1 MVLTPRLLWTGICS
15 RRVPYQ
21 ADFGGDDAFRVGL
34 GFEYGLSDAATLGAK
49 IDYTN
54 VSGGGDTVG
63 ASLNFNMRF

>member
-1 MVLTPRLLWTGICS
+1 M
-15 RRVPYQ
+15 PYQ